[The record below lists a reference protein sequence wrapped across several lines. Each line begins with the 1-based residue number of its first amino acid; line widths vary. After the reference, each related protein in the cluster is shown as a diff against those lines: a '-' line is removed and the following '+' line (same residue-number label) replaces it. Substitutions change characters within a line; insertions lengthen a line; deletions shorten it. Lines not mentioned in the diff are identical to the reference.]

1 MNRISKYFK
10 KELEKIGKYEFVDN
24 LNAYVGDIHNHCGI
38 SYGYGSDEKAIA
50 FASQQLDFFSVTGH
64 FAWPDM
70 KSAKDM
76 QIPADVIAYHEKGF
90 EKLRRNWP
98 GFKEHMKAAESSVLI
113 PFLSYE
119 FHSFHYG
126 DYTILCRSLEEDLPA
141 VVEEGKE
148 DERLKNLLKGKR
160 DQTERF
166 LCTPHHIGYKQG
178 YRGINWDEFNE
189 EPSPLVEICSMH
201 GCAESHE
208 TNLKY
213 LHTMGP
219 RSKENTYQ
227 GGLKRRKHFG
237 VCGSTDHHNAS
248 PGSYGFGRTVLYA
261 EKLSRD
267 DIWNALRDRFTTAA
281 TGDPIQTMLFVDGE
295 RMGNRHPSSDKK
307 HKIDGFVSSF
317 DELEKVEILQGDK
330 VIAGKY
336 SFDCKEDGTGF
347 VSFSIG
353 WGKKHKPCI
362 WDVKVSVK
370 SGSVLSTTPRLRGID
385 MVDPLDAPKEDDSTL
400 PVFTRSVD
408 GFTLH
413 AYTDGNPTALT
424 DTSQGVALE
433 LKGDDDTLVEV
444 RVSAKWDGKEIEKC
458 YSYKL
463 SDLKDGQTTEYLSGF
478 VSPALALSEFVPTS
492 KTLCHIEADQELESD
507 EAIYLRAYEKNGD
520 GVYTSP
526 VSLF

>member
-1 MNRISKYFK
+1 MNRISKHFK
-10 KELEKIGKYEFVDN
+10 KELENIGKYDFVEG

-38 SYGYGSDEKAIA
+38 SYGYGSDEKAIR
-50 FASQQLDFFSVTGH
+50 FASQQMDFFSVTGH

-76 QIPADVIAYHEKGF
+76 QIPEDVIAYHEKGF
-90 EKLRRNWP
+90 AKLRMNWP
-98 GFKEHMKAAESSVLI
+98 GFKQHMKDAESSVLL

-119 FHSFHYG
+119 FHSFYYG
-126 DYTILCRSLEEDLPA
+126 DYTILCKSLDEDLPLP
-141 VVEEGKE
+141 VEVGKE
-148 DERLKNLLKGKR
+148 DGRLKQLLQGSR
-160 DQTERF
+160 EQTDRF

-189 EPSPLVEICSMH
+189 DPSPLVEICSMH

-208 TNLKY
+208 ANLKY

-227 GGLKRRKHFG
+227 GGLKKKKHFG

-261 EKLSRD
+261 KELTRD
-267 DIWNALRDRFTTAA
+267 AIWNGLRDRFTSAA

-295 RMGNRHPSSDKK
+295 RMGNKTKTSNK
-307 HKIDGFVSSF
+307 HKIDAFVSAY
-317 DELEKVEILQGDK
+317 DALEKVEIMQADK
-330 VIAGKY
+330 VIAGQY
-336 SFDCKEDGTGF
+336 TFDTESTGTGF

-362 WDVKVSVK
+362 WDIKVSVK
-370 SGSVLSTTPRLRGID
+370 NGQVVSTTPRLRGID

-400 PVFTRSVD
+400 PVFTRAED

-424 DTSQGVALE
+424 DTSQGIALE
-433 LKGDDDTLVEV
+433 LSGNESTTIEV
-444 RVSAKWDGKEIEKC
+444 AVVAKWDGKTIEKK
-458 YSYKL
+458 YVYNL
-463 SDLKDGQTTEYLSGF
+463 SDLTEGQTTEYLSGF
-478 VSPALALSEFVPTS
+478 VSPAIAISNFIPTTS
-492 KTLCHIEADQELESD
+492 TLCHISTEVELTSD

-526 VSLF
+526 VSFV